1 MSYYKNIDKY
11 LTKFDLPKWKV
22 VQRNEN
28 EKFSNIIVIP
38 AISEFENI
46 IRLTDSILLNN
57 LDKINKT
64 LALFVINNKKNDS
77 SEIKTNNFHSIQYLN
92 KLINKSNENLKFGF
106 IDCSTEGNEPP
117 EKDAGAGL
125 ARKIGMDSALTLF
138 DYQIKT
144 QKIIISLD
152 ADCLITQ
159 NYIQEIQKSFIN
171 EKINTAVINFEHQ
184 LSENTI
190 QNLGIIN
197 YEIFLRH
204 YILGLKYANSAF
216 AFHTIGSAFAV
227 DPEIYVKVGGMN
239 KRKGGEDFYFL
250 QKAGK
255 ISDVKKIE
263 NAKVFP
269 SSRVSWRVPFGTGP
283 RIKRFLENQ
292 VNEYFVY
299 STRSFFILKKWN
311 EILNESKNICK
322 NVGKDKKLIEEITF
336 DMLVKSK
343 SIHHELYN
351 FLISQ
356 NFINNWQN
364 ILQNSS
370 SEKQLSQNI
379 KNWMDGFKTLKLI
392 HHLRDSAYPNEKMF
406 ESVNELFSLSGS
418 KTIEFSSNINFDFEK
433 QMGFLTRLRELT

>member
-22 VQRNEN
+22 VQRNEH
-28 EKFSNIIVIP
+28 EKFSNVIVIP

-106 IDCSTEGNEPP
+106 IDSSTEGNEPP

-159 NYIQEIQKSFIN
+159 NYIQEIQQSFIN

-184 LSENTI
+184 LSENSI
-190 QNLGIIN
+190 QNLGILN

-269 SSRVSWRVPFGTGP
+269 SSRISWRVPFGTGP

-336 DMLVKSK
+336 DMLLKSK

-379 KNWMDGFKTLKLI
+379 KNWMDGFRTLKLI

>member
-46 IRLTDSILLNN
+46 IKLTDSILLNN

-77 SEIKTNNFHSIQYLN
+77 NEIKTNNFHSIQYLN

-159 NYIQEIQKSFIN
+159 NYIEEIQKSFIN

-269 SSRVSWRVPFGTGP
+269 SSRISWRVPFGTGP

-336 DMLVKSK
+336 DMLLKSK

-379 KNWMDGFKTLKLI
+379 KNWMDGFRTLKLI

>member
-46 IRLTDSILLNN
+46 IKLTDSILLNN

-77 SEIKTNNFHSIQYLN
+77 NEIKTNNFHSIQYLN

-255 ISDVKKIE
+255 ILDVKKIE

-379 KNWMDGFKTLKLI
+379 KNWMDGFRTLKLI

>member
-46 IRLTDSILLNN
+46 IKLTDSILLNN

-77 SEIKTNNFHSIQYLN
+77 NEIKTNNFHSIQYLN

-336 DMLVKSK
+336 DMLLKSK

-379 KNWMDGFKTLKLI
+379 KNWMDGFRTLKLI

>member
-356 NFINNWQN
+356 NYINDWQN

-379 KNWMDGFKTLKLI
+379 KNWMDGFRTLKLI

>member
-46 IRLTDSILLNN
+46 IKLTDSILLNN

-77 SEIKTNNFHSIQYLN
+77 NEIKTNNFHSIQYLN

-159 NYIQEIQKSFIN
+159 NYIEEIQKSFIN

-322 NVGKDKKLIEEITF
+322 NVGKDNKLIEEITF
-336 DMLVKSK
+336 DMLLKSK

-379 KNWMDGFKTLKLI
+379 KNWMDGFRTLKLI

-433 QMGFLTRLRELT
+433 QMGFLTQLRELT

>member
-64 LALFVINNKKNDS
+64 LALFVINNKINDS

-184 LSENTI
+184 LSENSI
-190 QNLGIIN
+190 QNLGILN

-379 KNWMDGFKTLKLI
+379 KNWMDGFRTLKLI

>member
-46 IRLTDSILLNN
+46 IKLTDSILLNN

-77 SEIKTNNFHSIQYLN
+77 NEIKTNNFHSIQYLN

-159 NYIQEIQKSFIN
+159 NYIEEIQKSFIN

-336 DMLVKSK
+336 DMLLKSK

-379 KNWMDGFKTLKLI
+379 KNWMDGFRTLKLI